1 MDKRK
6 RNITALGLLTLVA
19 AVVFFWG
26 MYYLLGNPVLTGGMD
41 VVVAVEDGAGVKR
54 GDRVQLQGV
63 EVGSV
68 REVELVPGNGVMLEL
83 RLRDGLELPA
93 DTRAAVTGDVFGAHQ
108 VDLVPGTALVRL
120 EVGDTIRGVATPPLP
135 ELAAGLSVQAG
146 EVLAAADE
154 LLSPEAVR
162 NVHATAEVLPESA
175 RELRAAFAELRLAS
189 AALRRTAEDVEAAE
203 TGESMA
209 RAASAFEQTALALTE
224 AANGVQRSLGTMERS
239 LGSLASVM
247 AKIDDGQGTLGRL
260 VNDSS
265 LYMEFNQTL
274 REIGAL
280 TNDIRE
286 RPGRYINLRIF

>member
-1 MDKRK
+1 MDKGK

-26 MYYLLGNPVLTGGMD
+26 MYYLLGNPVLTSGMD
-41 VVVAVEDGAGVKR
+41 VVVLLDDGAGVKR

-68 REVELVPGNGVMLEL
+68 RSVDLVEGGGVRIEL
-83 RLRDGLELPA
+83 RLDDDLGLSA
-93 DTRAAVTGDVFGAHQ
+93 DTRAAVRGDVFGAHQ
-108 VDLVPGTALVRL
+108 VDLQPGIALVSL
-120 EVGDTIRGVATPPLP
+120 EEGDTIRGTATPALP
-135 ELAAGLSVQAG
+135 DLAANLSVQARD
-146 EVLAAADE
+146 VLAAADS

-162 NVHATAEVLPESA
+162 NVHATAEVLPGSA
-175 RELRAAFAELRLAS
+175 RELQAAFSELRLAS

-209 RAASAFEQTALALTE
+209 RAAAAFEQTALALTE
-224 AANGVQRSLGTMERS
+224 AANGMQRSLGTMEQS

-265 LYMEFNQTL
+265 LYLEFNQTL